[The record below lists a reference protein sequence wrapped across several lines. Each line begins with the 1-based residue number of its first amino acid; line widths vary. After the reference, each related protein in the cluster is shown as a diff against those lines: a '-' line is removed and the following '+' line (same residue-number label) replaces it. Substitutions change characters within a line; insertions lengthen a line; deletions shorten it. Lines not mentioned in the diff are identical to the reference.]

1 MKRILGYLKPYYL
14 RMAVGF
20 AIKFSGTIVEL
31 MIPWVLSH
39 MIDNVIPQQDAGK
52 IYLWGGVMLLCA
64 GIAVV
69 FNIVANRMASMVSRN
84 TTERIRYDLFSRVL
98 YLSNAQ
104 MDGFTL
110 PSLITRLT
118 TDTYNVHQMLG
129 MMQRLGVR
137 APIMFLGG
145 IMITLTLDPVLT
157 LVMLAVM
164 PLIILILVA
173 FAAMKNIT
181 YRLSEGWGALFL
193 FLAMLVNAV
202 RQICTMLQ
210 IILTKRLIE
219 SNHTLFTIAKYSSNY
234 KDWFIYITLL
244 IVVFIPIILWVK
256 SFQVNEPYSNPAE
269 HRKIRAKWRSIRR
282 WSSTAAICLVLV
294 VLNMTVISA
303 YSNREVELSPIE
315 DAADVDDE
323 NIYVSFDQ
331 VADGHLH
338 RYAYVTENNV
348 EIRFIVI
355 KKPNSSAYGI
365 GLDACDICGETGYYE
380 KNGQV
385 VCKLCDVVMN
395 INTIGFK
402 GGCNPI
408 VIPYEIENG
417 TIVVPISGLLE
428 YEKEFK

>member
-1 MKRILGYLKPYYL
+1 MLRYLIQTSKDLIVAAVILGLMFGYTRKAFGEKGNRPLIAGVIVGLISSAVMSYMKNATNKIDTSWWNLRIYGVTTIAFLLWAVFSIRPLRMKLKKAGDLIDQILLALIAALLLFYVLPDVWAYPYNFLVTGERILSTEFLYKFIGYIF
-14 RMAVGF
+14 G
-20 AIKFSGTIVEL
+20 
-31 MIPWVLSH
+31 
-39 MIDNVIPQQDAGK
+39 
-52 IYLWGGVMLLCA
+52 
-64 GIAVV
+64 
-69 FNIVANRMASMVSRN
+69 
-84 TTERIRYDLFSRVL
+84 
-98 YLSNAQ
+98 
-104 MDGFTL
+104 
-110 PSLITRLT
+110 
-118 TDTYNVHQMLG
+118 
-129 MMQRLGVR
+129 
-137 APIMFLGG
+137 
-145 IMITLTLDPVLT
+145 
-157 LVMLAVM
+157 
-164 PLIILILVA
+164 IILILVA

-210 IILTKRLIE
+210 IMLTKRLIE